1 MVDLVQ
7 RLCSNELEAGI
18 YFYNLEAIL
27 EQIRDNQRQDANT
40 EKEGHDLV
48 GSSSLSA
55 AKNTKCQSESL
66 SVITKFLSWSV
77 PIFQHEPQLFYY
89 HVFGLF
95 KLLFLLIDGILF
107 SHCCSLPARAAI
119 NPNLSSA
126 HTEGHPYRRR
136 SCSMAPK
143 ALDPWALPGSSSR
156 LTRTLQHF
164 LVAKNPL
171 SSSCYIIVCIFL

>member
-66 SVITKFLSWSV
+66 SVITKFLS
-77 PIFQHEPQLFYY
+77 
-89 HVFGLF
+89 
-95 KLLFLLIDGILF
+95 
-107 SHCCSLPARAAI
+107 
-119 NPNLSSA
+119 
-126 HTEGHPYRRR
+126 
-136 SCSMAPK
+136 
-143 ALDPWALPGSSSR
+143 
-156 LTRTLQHF
+156 
-164 LVAKNPL
+164 
-171 SSSCYIIVCIFL
+171 